1 MRKIA
6 DHAELVAALK
16 PVEEAAVAMTQAIAT
31 VNKLAADI
39 YEVDFLAGHR
49 IMNGLTAASQ
59 KDPTIW
65 VNEWLRL
72 VSGVRR
78 DAEDSIDA

>member
-1 MRKIA
+1 MRKITN
-6 DHAELVAALK
+6 HAELVAALK
-16 PVEEAAVAMTQAIAT
+16 PVEEAVVAMTQAIAT

-39 YEVDFLAGHR
+39 YEVDFLAGPR
-49 IMNGLTAASQ
+49 IVTGLSAATQ

-78 DAEDSIDA
+78 DAEDAIDS